1 MNVRT
6 HRGRRPTLPAVSRA
20 LAVLATGVLT
30 EAAFILAL
38 MSFCAIVI
46 FIVFLAGG

>member
-6 HRGRRPTLPAVSRA
+6 HGGRRPTLRA
-20 LAVLATGVLT
+20 ARRAISVLATGVLT

-46 FIVFLAGG
+46 VIVFLAGG